1 MKSRF
6 IIDMM
11 RRLFFFLAS
20 AMLLLTACS
29 DNDSFTTDRSS
40 RLTFSRDTVLLD
52 TLFSAVPSVT
62 YTFWIH
68 NHASDGLRISTA
80 RLEKGNQTG
89 FRVNVDGTF
98 LNPVG
103 QNFEIRKGDSLRV
116 FVEVTSF
123 ENHSTEPQ
131 LVEDNL
137 LFTLES
143 GVEQRVNLRTYS
155 WDAQKVTNLEVTEDM
170 TIESSKPLVLYGDG
184 IHIAKDATLTL
195 RNTQLFF
202 HDIAGI
208 LVDGGLVV
216 ENCLLRGD
224 RLDHMFDNLPYD
236 RVSGQWLGISLLC
249 NAKGCWLTDT
259 EVRNAWDGIWA
270 DSTQVVLTNSVIH
283 NCRGYSLYAHDSK
296 VSLDYV
302 QLSNAEKDCLA
313 LYGCE
318 AVVNQC
324 TLAQFYPLSANRGA
338 ALRFMPSDTHPSML
352 TCTNTLMTG
361 YADDVMMGKASDGE
375 TSFYQFTNCLIRTP
389 EITGDEGF
397 ADILWESPKDELQ
410 GTQHFLLVDSQ
421 NLFYD
426 FTIKSDSPAY
436 APHIGHRFAPQE
448 EKP

>member
-6 IIDMM
+6 ISDMM

-103 QNFEIRKGDSLRV
+103 QNLEIRKGDSLRV

-123 ENHSTEPQ
+123 ENHSTTPQ

-155 WDAQKVTNLEVTEDM
+155 WDAVKLTNLVVERDT
-170 TIESSKPLVLYGDG
+170 TIESAKPLVLYGDG
-184 IHIAKDATLTL
+184 ITVSPEATLTL
-195 RNTQLFF
+195 KNTTLFF
-202 HDIAGI
+202 HSDARL
-208 LVDGGLVV
+208 LVEGRLDAEG
-216 ENCLLRGD
+216 CLFRGD
-224 RLDHMFDNLPYD
+224 RLDHMFDYLPYD
-236 RVSGQWLGISLLC
+236 RVSGQWRGIQVASE
-249 NAKGCWLTDT
+249 AEGCFLTDS
-259 EVRNAWDGIWA
+259 EVHSAWDGIVA
-270 DSTQVVLTNSVIH
+270 DSTVVSLTNTVVH
-283 NCRGYSLYAHDSK
+283 NNRGYGLYAIDSE
-296 VSLDYV
+296 V
-302 QLSNAEKDCLA
+302 QLRECQFSNAEADCLA
-313 LYGCE
+313 LYGCT
-318 AVVNQC
+318 ALVDQC
-324 TLAQFYPLSANRGA
+324 TLAQFYPLSANCGA

-397 ADILWESPKDELQ
+397 TDILWESPKDELQ

-421 NLFYD
+421 NLIYD
-426 FTIKSDSPAY
+426 FTVKSDSPAY
-436 APHIGHRFAPQE
+436 APHIGHCFQPQE
-448 EKP
+448 NP